1 MCVLFSLF
9 ISFFLKIQLS
19 GTIIMGHPNPG
30 LKHPRH
36 AQSKIRHL
44 GRILPKLGRPKP
56 LQAQKSQVQARPT
69 ARHPDTAPLRP
80 RQPWSNLRLAR
91 GCSAEAFRSAG
102 NLRLIRGSL
111 SRAPRRASAR
121 GKSPSRP
128 RPPSANQGG
137 GPTTRRDG
145 AHLLTNHS
153 AAWGGSHKVSGGV
166 SWRRPP
172 CRTANVTGIP
182 SACVRHC
189 ATIPGAVPVC
199 GALCGLA

>member
-30 LKHPRH
+30 LKHPRP

-44 GRILPKLGRPKP
+44 GRFLPKLGRPKP
-56 LQAQKSQVQARPT
+56 LQTREAQVHTRPT

-91 GCSAEAFRSAG
+91 GCSAEAPRSTG
-102 NLRLIRGSL
+102 NLRLVRGSL
-111 SRAPRRASAR
+111 SRAPRRASAW
-121 GKSPSRP
+121 GKSLPHP
-128 RPPSANQGG
+128 KPPSANRGG
-137 GPTTRRDG
+137 GPTTRWDG

-153 AAWGGSHKVSGGV
+153 AAWGGS
-166 SWRRPP
+166 
-172 CRTANVTGIP
+172 
-182 SACVRHC
+182 
-189 ATIPGAVPVC
+189 
-199 GALCGLA
+199 